1 MKNNFSKFAYNLLL
15 SFIITILFICFEQIF
30 RIYNNIL
37 VFNLD
42 IKSFIEQLILN
53 LAIISIIK
61 SRAIFVIYIILAIFA
76 WFQLLHFSYFGTWI
90 FPLEYMLFFTKFKE
104 VFDTFKSVTSI
115 IIIPTIMFFI
125 LLVCIYYL
133 LKISENKRLKVPYL
147 SYFLIIA

>member
-53 LAIISIIK
+53 LAIISIIR
-61 SRAIFVIYIILAIFA
+61 SRAIFVIYIILAMFT

-90 FPLEYMLFFTKFKE
+90 
-104 VFDTFKSVTSI
+104 
-115 IIIPTIMFFI
+115 
-125 LLVCIYYL
+125 
-133 LKISENKRLKVPYL
+133 
-147 SYFLIIA
+147 

>member
-15 SFIITILFICFEQIF
+15 SFIITILFISFEQIF

-61 SRAIFVIYIILAIFA
+61 
-76 WFQLLHFSYFGTWI
+76 
-90 FPLEYMLFFTKFKE
+90 
-104 VFDTFKSVTSI
+104 
-115 IIIPTIMFFI
+115 
-125 LLVCIYYL
+125 
-133 LKISENKRLKVPYL
+133 
-147 SYFLIIA
+147 

>member
-1 MKNNFSKFAYNLLL
+1 MKNNFSKFVYNLLL

-61 SRAIFVIYIILAIFA
+61 SRAIFITYITLAILA
-76 WFQLLHFSYFGTWI
+76 
-90 FPLEYMLFFTKFKE
+90 
-104 VFDTFKSVTSI
+104 
-115 IIIPTIMFFI
+115 
-125 LLVCIYYL
+125 
-133 LKISENKRLKVPYL
+133 
-147 SYFLIIA
+147 